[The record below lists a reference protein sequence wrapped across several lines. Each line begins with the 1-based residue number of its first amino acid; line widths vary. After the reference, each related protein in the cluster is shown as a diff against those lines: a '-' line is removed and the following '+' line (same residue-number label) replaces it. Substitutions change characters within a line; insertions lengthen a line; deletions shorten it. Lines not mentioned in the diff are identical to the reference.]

1 MVLCTQQSQTPQ
13 CASQAKLSSVVQY
26 TPRSKVIKI
35 AQKAL
40 GCASHRGAESS
51 SAVCFPP
58 WSQAPGCASHRRVKI
73 KIFVSLYVVAF
84 KGTIRR
90 NPFNPI
96 RYCWGPFGPT
106 PTLYHNRPRTAP
118 AQKRAGPT
126 EAEAAGESAG
136 TVVGAAETAPTPTK
150 SNV

>member
-106 PTLYHNRPRTAP
+106 PTLTHNRLRIFISTFGIAMFE
-118 AQKRAGPT
+118 KSSKINHS
-126 EAEAAGESAG
+126 AESR
-136 TVVGAAETAPTPTK
+136 
-150 SNV
+150 NFFWM